1 MDIKADK
8 PHHVDS
14 PTSAHAPSTD
24 PGPLSPDLV
33 ASLQLNL
40 SWLDLRETSTST
52 STSVAGSGTQT
63 PSASSLAGPSSPATT
78 LAQRR
83 MHRPPMFRR
92 RSKSL
97 DDVDAE
103 EVEDMM
109 DSLLDE
115 RERDLKAR
123 AAVRAQAQARDQLL
137 PRPPPS
143 ARSTTASLA
152 ESQATSMPN
161 SVTSSSLSTLGGG
174 GSWAAGRGSS
184 EPAPV
189 PSATASGSGH
199 VVLRMPSGAGSSR
212 SSGPP
217 TSSEDRLASWVR
229 STSQDS
235 LSGPAAPPSPLPP
248 PSPAG
253 SSRGIRLP
261 SLPPRQP
268 YTPVLPS
275 PLSTC
280 SYTSN
285 DDDDADRDRG
295 FPFPATIHG
304 ASLTP
309 ETDDTSRAQSLR
321 SSSSPPKS
329 APQTA
334 VPSPGDDEG
343 DSPRRLPAF
352 SSRPAFQSFASGSTV
367 SASTPSTVSGT
378 PTNQPSSL
386 PGRAADA
393 LRSPPSLTRNPTPS
407 TSSIDFAAAAPSP
420 SAHAAAAASSPPA
433 PSSAIAIAAAAR
445 ARSQTQ
451 GTSTSSQSHSFAPS
465 SSYASSSYQHRTA
478 PASGSDSRSRP
489 PLTPPDGISSGPW
502 QHNASATE
510 LAWHDVLSARFGGAG
525 GGGAALGAASAAG
538 GSDSSAGSGAAFA
551 FSGAAALAAL
561 GADGTVR
568 PRLHETGSWGASTG
582 AGTGGGGG
590 GAGGA
595 GGGGGSPGKKG
606 GWQGNE
612 LMGNAAAGTYAAR
625 TKDALADLLAEH
637 VGGVPLDE
645 AEETVHVVEYG
656 ALNSRSCA
664 LVSPTVEHFAE
675 REAARIEALTT
686 VDPDDLLSFQVT
698 HADKPD
704 ADFRCLSAY
713 LDADP
718 DSYLRKSRADL
729 GLDGRVFSTFAARPS
744 GVKVLPKK
752 SVSVGFSA
760 MSLHWPSTDRKYRVA
775 PATLAHGELM
785 AFLSARASEFKPGG
799 LLTLAYIA
807 RSEEA
812 ALAANS
818 PGTYSPSASGAGSPA
833 MGNSP
838 LIEPSSA
845 TSGMPPHVA
854 RSPAL
859 PLPERTTPPGGSPS
873 STSPTSQAQPR
884 KKDVWAHLT
893 SVLGKA
899 IQRLVSTGLL
909 KPQVARQL
917 LALPL
922 HPRTPRQ
929 TQACLRA
936 SAHSWDVLESS
947 VVVMSH
953 PAWTGVEHG
962 TVAIESWADQ
972 TIQVVKTFWEDEM
985 RSVLRNALGSRG
997 ACEWVLDCLWTVAK
1011 EKLEE
1016 QPPHPLDLEVQLV
1029 ALRRRERPASVP
1041 SSPVEGA
1048 QHKLSLGATS
1058 VDVMKRVDEGNEGKS
1073 ASVAAAA

>member
-1 MDIKADK
+1 MDTAANE
-8 PHHVDS
+8 PHRVRS
-14 PTSAHAPSTD
+14 PTSVSGATD

-40 SWLDLRETSTST
+40 SWLDLRGADTPTSASA
-52 STSVAGSGTQT
+52 SGSGAQT
-63 PSASSLAGPSSPATT
+63 PSSSAALAGPSSPAATT

-97 DDVDAE
+97 DDVDAD
-103 EVEDMM
+103 EVEGMM

-115 RERDLKAR
+115 HGRDLEAR
-123 AAVRAQAQARDQLL
+123 AAVRAQAAQHARDQLV

-143 ARSTTASLA
+143 ARSATASLA
-152 ESQATSMPN
+152 ESQATSMPT

-174 GSWAAGRGSS
+174 GGGGPGGSWTASRGGS

-189 PSATASGSGH
+189 PAATASGLGN
-199 VVLRMPSGAGSSR
+199 VVLRLPSGAGSLR

-235 LSGPAAPPSPLPP
+235 LSGPALPPSPLPP
-248 PSPAG
+248 PSPTG

-285 DDDDADRDRG
+285 DDDDGDRDRG
-295 FPFPATIHG
+295 FPFPATIHDT
-304 ASLTP
+304 SLTP

-329 APQTA
+329 APATA
-334 VPSPGDDEG
+334 VPSPGDEG

-352 SSRPAFQSFASGSTV
+352 AARPAFQSFASGSTV

-378 PTNQPSSL
+378 PTAQPPPL
-386 PGRAADA
+386 PARAADA
-393 LRSPPSLTRNPTPS
+393 HRSPPTLTRNPTPS
-407 TSSIDFAAAAPSP
+407 TSSIDFAAVPSP
-420 SAHAAAAASSPPA
+420 AAAASPPSS
-433 PSSAIAIAAAAR
+433 SSAIAIAAAAR
-445 ARSQTQ
+445 TRSHTQ
-451 GTSTSSQSHSFAPS
+451 GTSTSSQSHSHSF
-465 SSYASSSYQHRTA
+465 ASSSYQHRTA

-502 QHNASATE
+502 QHNASAAE

-525 GGGAALGAASAAG
+525 GGGGGQAAFGAASAAG
-538 GSDSSAGSGAAFA
+538 GSDSSAGSGAPFA

-561 GADGTVR
+561 GADGAVR

-582 AGTGGGGG
+582 AGTGGAGG

-595 GGGGGSPGKKG
+595 GGGGGGAGKKG

-625 TKDALADLLAEH
+625 TKDALAELLAEH
-637 VGGVPLDE
+637 VDGVPLDD
-645 AEETVHVVEYG
+645 ADETVHVVEYG

-664 LVSPTVEHFAE
+664 LVSPVIEHFAE
-675 REAARIEALTT
+675 REAARIQALAT

-698 HADKPD
+698 HADQPD

-729 GLDGRVFSTFAARPS
+729 GLDGRIFSTFAARPS

-818 PGTYSPSASGAGSPA
+818 PGTYSPSASGAPSPA

-838 LIEPSSA
+838 LIEPASA
-845 TSGMPPHVA
+845 TSGIPHAA

-859 PLPERTTPPGGSPS
+859 PLPERTTPPGGSPA
-873 STSPTSQAQPR
+873 STSPTTQVQPR

-936 SAHSWDVLESS
+936 SAHSWDVLDSS

-1011 EKLEE
+1011 EKIEE

-1048 QHKLSLGATS
+1048 QHKLPLGVSA
-1058 VDVMKRVDEGNEGKS
+1058 VDVMKRVDEIKEGAS
-1073 ASVAAAA
+1073 ASSAAP

>member
-1 MDIKADK
+1 MAYLLVAEPKLTLLLKQIMDTAANK
-8 PHHVDS
+8 PHHVS
-14 PTSAHAPSTD
+14 PPASTSGATD

-52 STSVAGSGTQT
+52 STSAAGSGTQT
-63 PSASSLAGPSSPATT
+63 PSASSYAGPSSPATTT

-103 EVEDMM
+103 DAEDLI
-109 DSLLDE
+109 DSLLDD
-115 RERDLKAR
+115 RERDRKAR
-123 AAVRAQAQARDQLL
+123 AAVRAEAAQHARDQLL

-174 GSWAAGRGSS
+174 GSSSWAAGRGSS

-189 PSATASGSGH
+189 PAATASGSGH
-199 VVLRMPSGAGSSR
+199 VVLRLPSGAASAR

-248 PSPAG
+248 SSPAG

-285 DDDDADRDRG
+285 DDDDADRERG

-304 ASLTP
+304 SSLTP

-334 VPSPGDDEG
+334 VPSPGDGED

-352 SSRPAFQSFASGSTV
+352 AARPAFQSFASGSTV

-378 PTNQPSSL
+378 PTNQP
-386 PGRAADA
+386 PQPEPARAEA
-393 LRSPPSLTRNPTPS
+393 LRSPPTLTRNPTPS
-407 TSSIDFAAAAPSP
+407 TSSIDFATASSSSP
-420 SAHAAAAASSPPA
+420 QAGTAAAASPPA

-445 ARSQTQ
+445 TRSHTQ
-451 GTSTSSQSHSFAPS
+451 GTSTSSQSYSHSHSFGPS
-465 SSYASSSYQHRTA
+465 SSYTSSYQHRTA

-502 QHNASATE
+502 QHNASAAE
-510 LAWHDVLSARFGGAG
+510 LAWHDVLSARFGGAGG

-538 GSDSSAGSGAAFA
+538 GSDSSAGSGAPFA

-561 GADGTVR
+561 GAEGAMR

-582 AGTGGGGG
+582 AGTGGAGG
-590 GAGGA
+590 GAGG

-625 TKDALADLLAEH
+625 TKDALANLLAEH
-637 VGGVPLDE
+637 VGSVPLDDS
-645 AEETVHVVEYG
+645 EETVHVVEYG

-664 LVSPTVEHFAE
+664 LVPPIVEHFAE
-675 REAARIEALTT
+675 REAARTEALPV

-760 MSLHWPSTDRKYRVA
+760 MSLHWPSTDRKYV
-775 PATLAHGELM
+775 P
-785 AFLSARASEFKPGG
+785 LS
-799 LLTLAYIA
+799 L
-807 RSEEA
+807 
-812 ALAANS
+812 
-818 PGTYSPSASGAGSPA
+818 
-833 MGNSP
+833 
-838 LIEPSSA
+838 
-845 TSGMPPHVA
+845 
-854 RSPAL
+854 
-859 PLPERTTPPGGSPS
+859 
-873 STSPTSQAQPR
+873 
-884 KKDVWAHLT
+884 
-893 SVLGKA
+893 
-899 IQRLVSTGLL
+899 
-909 KPQVARQL
+909 
-917 LALPL
+917 
-922 HPRTPRQ
+922 
-929 TQACLRA
+929 
-936 SAHSWDVLESS
+936 
-947 VVVMSH
+947 
-953 PAWTGVEHG
+953 
-962 TVAIESWADQ
+962 
-972 TIQVVKTFWEDEM
+972 
-985 RSVLRNALGSRG
+985 SR
-997 ACEWVLDCLWTVAK
+997 
-1011 EKLEE
+1011 
-1016 QPPHPLDLEVQLV
+1016 
-1029 ALRRRERPASVP
+1029 ALRRPRRTR
-1041 SSPVEGA
+1041 SS
-1048 QHKLSLGATS
+1048 H
-1058 VDVMKRVDEGNEGKS
+1058 
-1073 ASVAAAA
+1073 

>member
-1 MDIKADK
+1 MGTATNEQ
-8 PHHVDS
+8 HHVHS
-14 PTSAHAPSTD
+14 PASTD

-40 SWLDLRETSTST
+40 SWLDLRGTDTPTSDGAS
-52 STSVAGSGTQT
+52 GSGAQT
-63 PSASSLAGPSSPATT
+63 PSSSALAAPPSPATST

-97 DDVDAE
+97 DDVDVADE
-103 EVEDMM
+103 FEGMM
-109 DSLLDE
+109 DSLE
-115 RERDLKAR
+115 AR
-123 AAVRAQAQARDQLL
+123 AAVRAQAARHASDQLL

-152 ESQATSMPN
+152 ESQATSMPT
-161 SVTSSSLSTLGGG
+161 SITSSSLSTLGGG
-174 GSWAAGRGSS
+174 VGGRATSRGGS

-189 PSATASGSGH
+189 PAATASGSSH
-199 VVLRMPSGAGSSR
+199 VVLRLPSGAGSSR

-229 STSQDS
+229 STSQDG
-235 LSGPAAPPSPLPP
+235 LSGPALPPSPLPP

-253 SSRGIRLP
+253 SSRSIHLP

-285 DDDDADRDRG
+285 DDDDGDRERG
-295 FPFPATIHG
+295 FPFPATIHDT
-304 ASLTP
+304 SLTP

-329 APQTA
+329 APPTA
-334 VPSPGDDEG
+334 VPSPGDGD
-343 DSPRRLPAF
+343 DSPRHLPTFA
-352 SSRPAFQSFASGSTV
+352 SRPAFQSFASGSTV

-378 PTNQPSSL
+378 PTTQVPPPL
-386 PGRAADA
+386 PGRAAA
-393 LRSPPSLTRNPTPS
+393 AQRSPPTLTRNPTPS
-407 TSSIDFAAAAPSP
+407 TSSIDFATAPSSSPRAAADA
-420 SAHAAAAASSPPA
+420 SASASPPTA
-433 PSSAIAIAAAAR
+433 SSAIAIAAAAR
-445 ARSQTQ
+445 ARSHTQ
-451 GTSTSSQSHSFAPS
+451 GASASSQSHSHSF
-465 SSYASSSYQHRTA
+465 ASSSYQHRTA

-502 QHNASATE
+502 QHNASAAE
-510 LAWHDVLSARFGGAG
+510 LAWHDVLSARFGG
-525 GGGAALGAASAAG
+525 GGGAGGAGGQGPFGAASAAG
-538 GSDSSAGSGAAFA
+538 GSDSSAGSGVPFA
-551 FSGAAALAAL
+551 FSGGAALAAL
-561 GADGTVR
+561 GADGPAR

-582 AGTGGGGG
+582 AGTGGAG
-590 GAGGA
+590 GGA
-595 GGGGGSPGKKG
+595 GGGGGGGGAPGKKG

-625 TKDALADLLAEH
+625 TKDALANLLAEH
-637 VGGVPLDE
+637 VGGVPLDD
-645 AEETVHVVEYG
+645 ADETVHVVEYG

-664 LVSPTVEHFAE
+664 LVPPVIEHFAE
-675 REAARIEALTT
+675 REAARTQALAT

-698 HADKPD
+698 HADQPD

-729 GLDGRVFSTFAARPS
+729 GLDGRIFSTFAARPS

-775 PATLAHGELM
+775 PASLAHGELM
-785 AFLSARASEFKPGG
+785 AFLAARASEFKPGG

-812 ALAANS
+812 ALAASS

-838 LIEPSSA
+838 LIEPA
-845 TSGMPPHVA
+845 PITAASGMPHVV

-859 PLPERTTPPGGSPS
+859 PLPERTTPSVGSPA
-873 STSPTSQAQPR
+873 STSPTAQVHPR

-972 TIQVVKTFWEDEM
+972 TIQVVKIFWEDEM
-985 RSVLRNALGSRG
+985 RSVLRSALGSRG
-997 ACEWVLDCLWTVAK
+997 ACEWILDCLWTVAK
-1011 EKLEE
+1011 EKIEE

-1041 SSPVEGA
+1041 SSPVEDA
-1048 QHKLSLGATS
+1048 QHKPPLSAS
-1058 VDVMKRVDEGNEGKS
+1058 AVDALKRVGEVQEG
-1073 ASVAAAA
+1073 ASVAAAT